1 MTESHALTFHNFV
14 WFSGYHHSN
23 SSLSGSSVKEM
34 PEVENRGSRSSSSS
48 SSNEDEVPYI
58 DEGGQD
64 GGDDG
69 GENDD

>member
-1 MTESHALTFHNFV
+1 M
-14 WFSGYHHSN
+14 
-23 SSLSGSSVKEM
+23 KEM
-34 PEVENRGSRSSSSS
+34 PEVENRGSHSSSSS

-69 GENDD
+69 GDDRGGNDD